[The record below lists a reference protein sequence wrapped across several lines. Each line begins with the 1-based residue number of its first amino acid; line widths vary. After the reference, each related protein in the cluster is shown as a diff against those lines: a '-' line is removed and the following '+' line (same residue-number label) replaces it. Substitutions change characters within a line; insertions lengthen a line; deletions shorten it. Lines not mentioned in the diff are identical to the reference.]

1 MQSYATTKVT
11 NEVRGGGR
19 KPWPQKGQGR
29 ARHGTIRSPLWR
41 GGGVTHGPRGPT
53 SSFYMLPF
61 PDRLNGLRAA
71 LSAKLAQDDL
81 QVVDSLDIPNDDPDY
96 LEKLVE
102 ERKWGPAVLFIDE
115 YISFILYFLK
125 FL

>member
-1 MQSYATTKVT
+1 MT

-53 SSFYMLPF
+53 SYFYMLPF

-115 YISFILYFLK
+115 YISFTLCIYF
-125 FL
+125 